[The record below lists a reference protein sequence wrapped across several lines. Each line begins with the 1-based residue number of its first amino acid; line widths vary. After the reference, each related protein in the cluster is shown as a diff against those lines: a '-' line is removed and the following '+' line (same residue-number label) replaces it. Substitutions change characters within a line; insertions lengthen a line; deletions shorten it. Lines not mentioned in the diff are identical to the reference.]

1 MSNSWSLYI
10 IIFVMLNIL
19 GCAYFLFRTAK
30 QPKDETAGTLH
41 GHVWDDDLQEL
52 NNPLPRWWL
61 FLFYATIIFA
71 LGYLAIYPGLGN
83 VAGVLGWDSTQAYD
97 AEKVAFETQYADHFD
112 QYLNVPAEQLANN
125 PKALKTGRNLFLQHC
140 AACHGADAG
149 GAPGF
154 PNLADTD
161 WLYGSAAT
169 QIQSSIAQGRQG
181 MMPAFDTQLDE
192 TQMQQVVSY
201 ILSFTN
207 RAGFDHAAIRA
218 GQKIFAG
225 RCAVCHA
232 QDATGNI
239 HFGAPNLRDDIWLF
253 GGSEAEITK
262 TISAGRRS
270 AMPAHK
276 DTLSAGKI
284 HLLTAYLLSFSEAKQ
299 SDQLTATP

>member
-10 IIFVMLNIL
+10 IIFVMLNII

-83 VAGVLGWDSTQAYD
+83 VAGLLGWNSTQAYD
-97 AEKVAFETQYADHFD
+97 VERVAFDSEYAAHFD
-112 QYLNVPAEQLANN
+112 QYLTVSTEQLATD

-140 AACHGADAG
+140 AGCHGADAG

-154 PNLADTD
+154 PNLADDD
-161 WLYGSAAT
+161 WLYGGAQA
-169 QIQSSIAQGRQG
+169 QIKSSIAQGRKG
-181 MMPAFDTQLDE
+181 MMPGFDSQLDE
-192 TQMQQVVSY
+192 TQTAQVVSY
-201 ILSFTN
+201 LLSFTD

-225 RCAVCHA
+225 RCAMCHG
-232 QDATGNI
+232 QDATGNAQ
-239 HFGAPNLRDDIWLF
+239 FGAPNLRDDIWLF
-253 GGSEAEITK
+253 GGSEAEITQ
-262 TISAGRRS
+262 TITAGRRS

-276 DTLSAGKI
+276 DILSAGKI
-284 HLLTAYLLSFSEAKQ
+284 HLLTAYLLSFTEANTP
-299 SDQLTATP
+299 DQVTAAP